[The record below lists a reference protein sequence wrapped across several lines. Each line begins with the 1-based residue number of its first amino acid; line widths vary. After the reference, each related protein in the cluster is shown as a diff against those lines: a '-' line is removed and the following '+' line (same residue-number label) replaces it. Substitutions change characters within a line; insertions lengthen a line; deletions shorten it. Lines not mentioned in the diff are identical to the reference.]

1 MKGEFR
7 IGEKYVSHYNI
18 CNMRILLS
26 FFSYMELWLINGI
39 NHISNTQY
47 TVFYNVF
54 VYTNN
59 IFKFLKQQIVINQSH
74 FQIP

>member
-1 MKGEFR
+1 
-7 IGEKYVSHYNI
+7 
-18 CNMRILLS
+18 
-26 FFSYMELWLINGI
+26 MELWLINGI

-74 FQIP
+74 FRIP